1 VRHHAETFGD
11 WRPRDALTGEIFMR
25 DIRPDLEERIAVL
38 KEQLHSEQTELERRI
53 NQIRQ
58 HHDSQVR
65 NLQAQLAAL
74 STVLKVEQRRLWDS
88 PPVHQSA
95 DVSPQTASSDHAQP
109 QMRLLDMMVQKL
121 SNEGPA
127 SCEDLHRWATR
138 EGYLDNN
145 DAVGLAL
152 HRALTEVARTGVIRQ
167 LPDGTFAALSER
179 DPIGQ
184 HAQPDR
190 QRFK

>member
-1 VRHHAETFGD
+1 
-11 WRPRDALTGEIFMR
+11 MR

-38 KEQLHSEQTELERRI
+38 KKQLHAEETELERRI

-58 HHDSQVR
+58 QHDNKVR
-65 NLQAQLAAL
+65 DLQAQLGAI
-74 STVLKVEQRRLWDS
+74 STVLKVEQRRLWNS

-95 DVSPQTASSDHAQP
+95 DVSPQTASSDDAQP
-109 QMRLLDMMVQKL
+109 QMRLLDIMVQKL

-127 SCEDLHRWATR
+127 SCEDLHRWGIR

-152 HRALTEVARTGVIRQ
+152 HRALTEVARTGLIRQ
-167 LPDGTFAALSER
+167 LPDGTFAVSSER